1 MRAWNTH
8 VDGVN
13 IMMMKVAENL
23 DFPTG
28 IALDPQGGVYVS
40 ESGLSFSG
48 PPCGGRILRI
58 ALDGTSRCLLDGLRA
73 PVNGVVFH
81 QGTLF
86 ISEGGFPGRITRL
99 SLASGEATTVLDDL
113 PGFGNYHTNMAVIGP
128 EGKLYFSQG
137 SMTNSGII
145 GLDSNDLGWL
155 QRVQHNCDIPAFD
168 LVLAGVNAESPD
180 PASGNGYRV
189 STGAFSPF
197 GKATKPGDRVAGRVP
212 CTSAVMRCNLDGSE
226 LEVFAW
232 GLRNAYGLRFTA
244 DGRLLATDQGADDR
258 GSRPIHNCPDFLF
271 EVRGGSWYG
280 WPDFMGGIPV
290 TDARFGEGGGPR
302 FLLANHDDLPA
313 PERPLVEFEKNVC
326 ATKFDFVPRQAGP
339 WEGHL
344 LVALF
349 GDERPLTARPG
360 PRAGRSLIRVDP
372 WDWSMHPVPTP
383 PLHRPIDVMFQP
395 GESFAYVL
403 DFGEFEITA
412 EKKVQARPRSG
423 SLWKF
428 FPDAMEA

>member
-1 MRAWNTH
+1 VRAWNTH

-13 IMMMKVAENL
+13 IMMMKVADNL

-48 PPCGGRILRI
+48 PPGGGRILRI

-137 SMTNSGII
+137 SLTNSGII

-271 EVRGGSWYG
+271 EVRGGAWYG